1 MYNNR
6 FLLVNNKIDL
16 YVRSVQIKLFV
27 IGIIHLIAFA
37 YFYPTLF
44 YYTVGTPFMIF
55 VIFYICFCHH
65 SLMEEYQRQEM
76 FYYKLM
82 LNKHPEH
89 AEALTLMIF
98 DSTQDNQIKS
108 W

>member
-1 MYNNR
+1 
-6 FLLVNNKIDL
+6 
-16 YVRSVQIKLFV
+16 
-27 IGIIHLIAFA
+27 
-37 YFYPTLF
+37 
-44 YYTVGTPFMIF
+44 
-55 VIFYICFCHH
+55 
-65 SLMEEYQRQEM
+65 MEEYQRQEM